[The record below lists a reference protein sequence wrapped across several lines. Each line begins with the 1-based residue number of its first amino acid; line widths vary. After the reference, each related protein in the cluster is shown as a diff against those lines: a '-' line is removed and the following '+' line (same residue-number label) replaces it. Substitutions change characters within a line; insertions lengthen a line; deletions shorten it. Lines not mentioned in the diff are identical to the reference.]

1 MPDRNK
7 LTQYPTPVQY
17 GVQQPIGRLQ
27 KSAHTETD
35 ERVLSLSFCRE
46 IFQISC

>member
-17 GVQQPIGRLQ
+17 EVTATNELQ
-27 KSAHTETD
+27 ISTHTKTD
-35 ERVLSLSFCRE
+35 E
-46 IFQISC
+46 